1 MIGQTVGQYR
11 VESLLGTG
19 GMGVVYEAVDT
30 ALQRQVAIKVLRD
43 DLRIDSDLAAR
54 FIREAR
60 LLASLNHPNIAAIY
74 GLEESSGSRML
85 VLEYVPGQ
93 TLAERLSS
101 GRIPLREVLS
111 IARQIAD
118 ALEAAHER
126 GIIHRDLKP
135 GNVKLT
141 DEGRVKVLDFGLAK
155 AVAEAS
161 LESSSESETAAMA
174 TRRGMVLGTPAYMS
188 PEQACGKPVDA
199 RTDIWAFGCVLYE
212 MLAAKRPFGGDS
224 AQEMIASVL
233 ERQPDF
239 GLLPPATH
247 ASVRRLLQRCLE
259 KDPRQRLRHIGDAR
273 MELDDVLAG
282 NAEHIVAARPRRG
295 FLAAGLA
302 ALLVAAGSFGVA
314 RWTVPPPATQ
324 ERPVVKFTIDL
335 PKGQVIRASFNPSLE
350 ISPDG
355 RTLYYMVPKEG
366 GGFQPQIRS
375 LDELE
380 PRTHASITGG
390 VPLFS
395 PDSQSVC
402 FIDDR
407 SRTIRRAAL
416 SGGASLTIAPFEW
429 ITRGFW
435 GEDDYLYWTP
445 AARSGIARTPIGGG
459 ETTAVTELDEARN
472 EQKHGHAQ
480 PLPGGREIMY
490 VATDTTMASYD
501 DARIVM
507 HSLETGA
514 RRTLI
519 EGGWSPRYVSPGHI
533 LYARDGDL
541 YAVPFDTKKKEV
553 SGPPKKVVE
562 GVLMSRNTGAAYFTL
577 SETGTLA
584 WVPGVAVDGERELVW
599 VDRKGEETPLP
610 LPPASYLYPRLSA
623 DGRKMALEIEG
634 PSHDIYVYEFDRGV
648 LTKMSLDGLS
658 HAPVWSP
665 DGEQIGFRSWKLG
678 GMTLWSMPA
687 DRSRPEERLLD
698 QPGMQSLV
706 SWSPDGGYVSYVDRT
721 QETGFDVLV
730 LPLHGERKPLPV
742 AQSKFVEG
750 SPKFSPDG
758 QWLAYCSNESGRP
771 EVFVQPYPGP
781 GPKTQVSTDGGTDP
795 VWRAKGGEL
804 YYRNGAKMMAVEV
817 RTQPRFAAGRPA
829 MLWEGD
835 YSHGMSSSCGA
846 PGVSS
851 FNYDVT
857 PDGER
862 FLMVKDVH
870 HKVESTRIVVVLNWT
885 TELQRLMAE
894 RP

>member
-30 ALQRQVAIKVLRD
+30 SLQRQVAIKVLRD
-43 DLRIDSDLAAR
+43 DLKIDSDLAAR

-60 LLASLNHPNIAAIY
+60 LLASLNHPNIASIY
-74 GLEESSGSRML
+74 GLEESNGSRML
-85 VLEYVPGQ
+85 VLEFVPGQ

-101 GRIPLREVLS
+101 GRIPVREVLS

-126 GIIHRDLKP
+126 NIIHRDLKP
-135 GNVKLT
+135 GNIKLT
-141 DEGRVKVLDFGLAK
+141 DDDRVKVLDFGLAK

-161 LESSSESETAAMA
+161 LESSSESETEAMA

-188 PEQACGKPVDA
+188 PEQACGKAVDA

-224 AQEMIASVL
+224 IQELVASIL
-233 ERQPDF
+233 ERQPDY
-239 GLLPPATH
+239 GSLPPTTH
-247 ASVRRLLQRCLE
+247 PAVRRLLRRCLE

-273 MELDDVLAG
+273 MELEDVLAG
-282 NAEHIVAARPRRG
+282 NVENAVVARPRRG
-295 FLAAGLA
+295 FLAAGLI
-302 ALLVAAGSFGVA
+302 ALLLVAGSFGVA
-314 RWTVPPPATQ
+314 RWTVTTPSPGDRQ
-324 ERPVVKFTIDL
+324 VVKFSIDL
-335 PKGQVIRASFNPSLE
+335 PKGQVIRASWNPSLE

-366 GGFQPQIRS
+366 GGWQPQIRS
-375 LDELE
+375 LDDLE
-380 PRTHASITGG
+380 PRTSASITGG

-395 PDSQSVC
+395 PDSQTVC
-402 FIDDR
+402 FIDER

-416 SGGASLTIAPFEW
+416 SGGAPLTIAPFESM
-429 ITRGFW
+429 TRGFW
-435 GEDDYLYWTP
+435 GRDNYLYWTP
-445 AARSGIARTPIGGG
+445 AQRSGIARTPVDGG
-459 ETTAVTELDEARN
+459 ETTPVTELDESRN
-472 EQKHGHAQ
+472 EQKHSHAQ
-480 PLPGGREIMY
+480 PLPGGKQIMY
-490 VATDTTMASYD
+490 VVTDTTMTSYD

-507 HSLETGA
+507 QSLETGT
-514 RRTLI
+514 RKTLI
-519 EGGWSPRYVSPGHI
+519 EGGWSPRHVTTGHI

-553 SGPPKKVVE
+553 SGPPRKVVE
-562 GVLMSRNTGAAYFTL
+562 GVLMSRNTGAAYFSL

-584 WVPGVAVDGERELVW
+584 YVPGGAVDGERELVW
-599 VDRKGEETPLP
+599 VDREGREAPLP

-634 PSHDIYVYEFDRGV
+634 PTHDIYVYDFERGV
-648 LTKMSLDGLS
+648 LTRLSLDGLS

-698 QPGMQSLV
+698 EPGMQSLV
-706 SWSPDGGYVSYVDRT
+706 SWSPDGRYVSYVDRT
-721 QETGFDVLV
+721 QETGMDVLV
-730 LPLHGERKPLPV
+730 LPLYGERKPQPV

-758 QWLAYCSNESGRP
+758 KWLAYCSNESGRP

-781 GPKTQVSTDGGTDP
+781 GPKIQISTDGGTDP
-795 VWRAKGGEL
+795 VWRPKGGEL
-804 YYRNGAKMMAVEV
+804 YYRDGAKMMAVEV
-817 RTQPRFAAGRPA
+817 RTQPTIVAGRPA

-857 PDGER
+857 PDGDR

-870 HKVESTRIVVVLNWT
+870 HKVESTRIVVILNWT
-885 TELQRLMAE
+885 TELQRLMTA
-894 RP
+894 RH

>member
-161 LESSSESETAAMA
+161 LESGSESETAAMA

-224 AQEMIASVL
+224 VQEMLASVL

-247 ASVRRLLQRCLE
+247 PSVRRLLQRCLE
-259 KDPRQRLRHIGDAR
+259 KNPRQRLRHVGDAR

-282 NAEHIVAARPRRG
+282 NVETAVTANPRRG
-295 FLAAGLA
+295 FIAAGIT
-302 ALLVAAGSFGVA
+302 ALVVAAGSFGVA
-314 RWTVPPPATQ
+314 RWTVPPPAPQ

-355 RTLYYMVPKEG
+355 RTLYYLVSSE
-366 GGFQPQIRS
+366 GGFQAQIRA

-380 PRTHASITGG
+380 PRTHASNGA
-390 VPLFS
+390 PLFS

-402 FIDDR
+402 FIDGR

-416 SGGASLTIAPFEW
+416 SGGSSVAIAPYES

-435 GEDDYLYWTP
+435 GEDGYLYWTP

-459 ETTAVTELDEARN
+459 ETTAVTNLDESRN

-490 VATDTTMASYD
+490 VATDTTMTSYD

-519 EGGWSPRYVSPGHI
+519 EGGWSPRYVAPGHI

-599 VDRKGEETPLP
+599 VDRKGRETPLP

-634 PSHDIYVYEFDRGV
+634 PTHDIYVYEFERGV
-648 LTKMSLDGLS
+648 MTKMSLDGLS

-687 DRSRPEERLLD
+687 DRSRPEERMLD
-698 QPGMQSLV
+698 EPGMQSLV
-706 SWSPDGGYVSYVDRT
+706 SWSPDGRSVSYVDMTR
-721 QETGFDVLV
+721 ETGLDVLV
-730 LPLHGERKPLPV
+730 LPLHGERKPFPV

-781 GPKTQVSTDGGTDP
+781 GPKIQISTDGGTDP

-804 YYRNGAKMMAVEV
+804 YYRSGAKMMAVEV
-817 RTQPRFAAGRPA
+817 RTQPRFAAGRPS

-857 PDGER
+857 PDGDR
-862 FLMVKDVH
+862 FLMVKDIH
-870 HKVESTRIVVVLNWT
+870 HKVESTRIGVVLNWT